1 MGEPTVSAGRRRVA
15 IATTAELPDLDDDGP
30 ALLAALAALGV
41 DAEPAVWDD
50 PDIDWGAFDLVVIRS
65 TWDYVDRY
73 DQFLAW
79 LESVAAVTRLA
90 NPLGIVRWNTD
101 KRYLAELTAAGLP
114 VVPTTWAEPGQSY
127 ELPPG
132 EIVVK
137 PAVSVGSRDT
147 SRYLPEQAADAREH
161 VDRLLAE
168 GRTVMLQPYVSS
180 VDARGET
187 ALLYLGG
194 EYSPAIRKGPLL
206 TVGAA
211 PVEGLFAQEDIQARE
226 ATPIERE
233 VGDRAL
239 AAVPG
244 GPGGLLYA
252 RVDLVEDD
260 AGDPIVLEVELTEPS
275 LFLDFCPGSAKRLAA
290 AIARLL

>member
-1 MGEPTVSAGRRRVA
+1 VGEPTVSAGRRRVA
-15 IATTAELPDLDDDGP
+15 IATAAELPDLDDDGP

-79 LESVAAVTRLA
+79 LES
-90 NPLGIVRWNTD
+90 D

-137 PAVSVGSRDT
+137 PAVSAGSRDT

-194 EYSPAIRKGPLL
+194 EYSHAIRKGPLL

-244 GPGGLLYA
+244 GRAGLRYA

-275 LFLDFCPGSAKRLAA
+275 LFLDFCPGSVKRLAA
-290 AIARLL
+290 AIAGLL